1 VTTHTGSRGLLR
13 SLSRRTGLAGRRH
26 PRHTTTWPNL
36 ETLESR
42 VLLSVTPAAFLQGP
56 PLDHQHTITLPVTS
70 AGSTMA
76 TARNLGAL
84 ASTTITGFV
93 GTSNLNDYYVFTVSA
108 RSTFSLSLTGLS
120 ADADV
125 ELLQDRYGDKIRHP
139 ADLLAIS
146 QNWGI
151 ANESITASL
160 SAGTYYAHVYRYSGN
175 TNYALSLRASAL
187 NPAPAPAPTP
197 TPPHPP
203 TPSNAAPTIA
213 QPASA
218 TLTTVTGKN
227 TTLSVLGADDGG
239 ANNLTYTWTDTT
251 ANGAAPSFSINGTNA
266 ARTTVVTFTKAG
278 TYIFTATIRDAGG
291 LTVSSSITITVGQ
304 TLTNLTVTPGSAN
317 LVINATQQ
325 FTASTLDQFG
335 NAMATAP
342 ALTWSTTL
350 GTITTAGKLTTPSIA
365 GTGTVKVQAGSLSAT
380 SSLIVTTA
388 SNFLNLKT
396 PALASLTQQLDAD
409 GSISRAD
416 MIQILRA
423 TENDGV
429 VDSNEILDLR
439 TILSNR
445 ATLSITDS
453 VCVLASDIVN
463 GNTAN
468 AQYQGAALGNLYVNS
483 PATQME
489 KLIDKWFLGADHPSA
504 GSYSYRS
511 VSGSLFVSGPAY
523 TDIAQ
528 GQLGDCYLV
537 ATLGSIAQHY
547 ASNIQSMFTDNGDGT
562 FTVRFYAN
570 GTADYVTVDRML
582 PTTSSGYAAY
592 ASFGGSATNTG
603 NELWVALAE
612 KAYAQWNETGKTQRG
627 NNVNTFAAIEG
638 GWMADVDAQVLGRAA
653 PAYNTS
659 SSNLQTLI
667 NALNS
672 GKAVTAG
679 SQSSSPGNG
688 VYANHAYI
696 ITGYNA
702 SNGTFTFYNPWG
714 IDSPAPLTYAQ
725 VMQSFT
731 AFVVA

>member
-1 VTTHTGSRGLLR
+1 M
-13 SLSRRTGLAGRRH
+13 
-26 PRHTTTWPNL
+26 
-36 ETLESR
+36 
-42 VLLSVTPAAFLQGP
+42 LLSVTPSAFLQGP
-56 PLDHQHTITLPVTS
+56 PLDRGHTITAPVTS

-76 TARNLGAL
+76 TARNLGTL
-84 ASTTITGFV
+84 TTTTITGFV
-93 GTSNLNDYYVFTVSA
+93 GAADLNDYYAFAVSA

-125 ELLQDRYGDKIRHP
+125 ELLQDRYGDKTRHP
-139 ADLLAIS
+139 ADLLALS
-146 QNWGI
+146 QNWGS
-151 ANESITASL
+151 ANESITATL
-160 SAGTYYAHVYRYSGN
+160 PAGTYYVHVYRYSGN
-175 TNYALSLRASAL
+175 TNYTLNLRASAL
-187 NPAPAPAPTP
+187 NPAPTP
-197 TPPHPP
+197 TPP
-203 TPSNAAPTIA
+203 NAAPTIA

-239 ANNLTYTWTDTT
+239 APNLTYTWTDTT

-266 ARTTVVTFTKAG
+266 ARITIVTFTKAG

-291 LTVSSSITITVGQ
+291 LTVNSSLTITVNQ
-304 TLTNLTVTPGSAN
+304 TLTSLTITPGSASMI
-317 LVINATQQ
+317 INATQQ

-335 NAMATAP
+335 NAMAATP

-350 GTITTAGKLTTPSIA
+350 GTITTAGQLTAPGSA
-365 GTGTVKVQAGSLSAT
+365 GTGTVKVQTGSLSAT
-380 SSLIVTTA
+380 AGLVVTTA

-409 GSISRAD
+409 GSLSRTD

-423 TENDGV
+423 TENDGI

-445 ATLSITDS
+445 ATLSIADS
-453 VCVLASDIVN
+453 VCVLTSDIVN

-468 AQYQGAALGNLYVNS
+468 TLYQGSTLGNLYVNS

-504 GSYSYRS
+504 GGYAYSS
-511 VSGSLFVSGPAY
+511 VSGALFVSGSAY

-547 ASNIQSMFTDNGDGT
+547 ASSIQNMFTDNGDGT
-562 FTVRFYAN
+562 FTVRFYSN

-582 PTTSSGYAAY
+582 PTSSSGYAAY

-612 KAYAQWNETGKTQRG
+612 KAYAQWNQTGKTQRG
-627 NNVNTFAAIEG
+627 NNVNTYAAIEG
-638 GWMADVDAQVLGRAA
+638 GWMADVDAQVLGRSA
-653 PAYNTS
+653 PSYNTS

-679 SQSSSPGNG
+679 SRSSSPGNG

-702 SNGTFTFYNPWG
+702 GNATFTFYNPWG

-731 AFVVA
+731 AFVIA